1 MFSAYR
7 RLSIAFFLLAFA
19 PLSLLPLASAISSA
33 PPNPS
38 LLAENPCALPCFFG
52 ITPGITTRAQAVEHL
67 GSTVGIT
74 PVSDTLLTFPLVDN
88 NGQGALVS
96 ILNDA
101 DGLVESIRVI
111 AIGTDTNFAQF
122 GDLLLAG
129 QTPVQ
134 VFRTCADMDNVRFL
148 TTFGAGETLL
158 LELFPQ
164 GKLTPSTPITL
175 VDIARP
181 NQRSL
186 TDARSSFGCSV
197 ETRWYGFA
205 PLWKYFLTPST

>member
-1 MFSAYR
+1 MLSAYR
-7 RLSIAFFLLAFA
+7 RLSITFFLLAFA
-19 PLSLLPLASAISSA
+19 PLSLLRLAGAFSSV

-38 LLAENPCALPCFFG
+38 LLAANPCALPCFFG
-52 ITPGITTRAQAVEHL
+52 VTPGSTTRTQAIERL
-67 GSTVGIT
+67 GNTVSIVL
-74 PVSDTLLTFPLVDN
+74 VSDTLLTFPLVDSS
-88 NGQGALVS
+88 GKSALVS
-96 ILNDA
+96 IINDV
-101 DGLVESIRVI
+101 DGLVESIRII
-111 AIGTDTNFAQF
+111 AISSNTSLAQF
-122 GDLLLAG
+122 GDLLLTN

-134 VFRTCADMDNVRFL
+134 VFRTCADMDTVRFL
-148 TTFGAGETLL
+148 MTFGAGETLL

-181 NQRSL
+181 GQRSL

-205 PLWKYFLTPST
+205 PLWKHFRFEAS

>member
-1 MFSAYR
+1 AGT
-7 RLSIAFFLLAFA
+7 
-19 PLSLLPLASAISSA
+19 ISSA

-38 LLAENPCALPCFFG
+38 LLAANPCALPCFFG
-52 ITPGITTRAQAVEHL
+52 VTPGSTTRAQATAL
-67 GSTVGIT
+67 LSKTVGIT
-74 PVSDTLLTFPLVDN
+74 LVSDTLLTFPLVDSS
-88 NGQGALVS
+88 GQSALVS
-96 ILNDA
+96 IVNDA
-101 DGLVESIRVI
+101 EGLVESVRII
-111 AIGTDTNFAQF
+111 AIGTDTNLAQF
-122 GDLLLAG
+122 GDLLLTG

-134 VFRTCADMDNVRFL
+134 VFRTCADMDTVRFL
-148 TTFGAGETLL
+148 MTFGAGETLL

-197 ETRWYGFA
+197 ETHWYGFA
-205 PLWKYFLTPST
+205 PLWKYFQPQFL